1 MTKLIQRGT
10 QEFLG
15 MNIPV
20 IEGGFGEG
28 EKAMLAKTVA
38 KIHGVELRKV
48 NELINNNID
57 EFEFGIDLLDLK
69 GDKDF
74 EVLAKDSEI
83 YTTNAL
89 NSSKYIY
96 LLSEQGYFALVQLM
110 RTEKAKEIRKQLRRE
125 YFAMRTAL
133 QQRPMDSYMI
143 EDPVKRA
150 ERWIEERKEYEQEK
164 QKRIEAEAIIEEQKP
179 KIEYYDKVM
188 SDKHLI
194 TTTCIAKAF
203 GMSAKKLNHILNEQ
217 GLIYKQGNAWY
228 LYSKWENNGLAKLVP
243 VETKGGIRYQ
253 LLWTEKGKQGI
264 YGLLKALNYIELA
277 TINTEYLFG

>member
-1 MTKLIQRGT
+1 MTKLTVLET

-15 MNIPV
+15 INIPV

-28 EKAMLAKTVA
+28 QKVILAKTVA
-38 KIHGVELRKV
+38 EIHGVR
-48 NELINNNID
+48 NNDIQDLINNNIE
-57 EFEFGIDLLDLK
+57 EFEVGVDLLDLCDNNFK
-69 GDKDF
+69 TDAVGLGFITSNRQK
-74 EVLAKDSEI
+74 
-83 YTTNAL
+83 NC
-89 NSSKYIY
+89 Y
-96 LLSEQGYFALVQLM
+96 LLSEQGYMLLVGFM

-203 GMSAKKLNHILNEQ
+203 GMSAKKLNHILSEQ

-277 TINTEYLFG
+277 TINTEYLFS

>member
-28 EKAMLAKTVA
+28 QKVMLAKTVA

-143 EDPVKRA
+143 EDPGKRA

>member
-28 EKAMLAKTVA
+28 QKVMLAKTVA
-38 KIHGVELRKV
+38 EIHGVELKTI
-48 NELINNNID
+48 NQLINNNID
-57 EFEFGIDLLDLK
+57 EFEIGIDILDLK
-69 GDKDF
+69 GNEDF
-74 EVLAKDSEI
+74 KVISNDLK
-83 YTTNAL
+83 L
-89 NSSKYIY
+89 SSKFVSNSKNIY

-150 ERWIEERKEYEQEK
+150 ERWIEERKEYEHEK

-277 TINTEYLFG
+277 TINTEYLFS

>member
-1 MTKLIQRGT
+1 MTNNKLNVLENNGVKVVESREVARMTGKRHSD
-10 QEFLG
+10 LLRS
-15 MNIPV
+15 
-20 IEGGFGEG
+20 IENYNTILLNAKMRSANFFIESSYKDESGKENKCYLLTKQGCEMVANKMTG
-28 EKAMLAKTVA
+28 EK
-38 KIHGVELRKV
+38 GVL
-48 NELINNNID
+48 
-57 EFEFGIDLLDLK
+57 FT
-69 GDKDF
+69 
-74 EVLAKDSEI
+74 AT
-83 YTTNAL
+83 Y
-89 NSSKYIY
+89 
-96 LLSEQGYFALVQLM
+96 VQAFNQM
-110 RTEKAKEIRKQLRRE
+110 E
-125 YFAMRTAL
+125 TAL

-150 ERWIEERKEYEQEK
+150 ERWIEERKEYESEK
-164 QKRIEAEAIIEEQKP
+164 KKRIEAEAIIEEQKP

-203 GMSAKKLNHILNEQ
+203 GMSAKKLNHILSEQ

-277 TINTEYLFG
+277 TINTEYLFS

>member
-1 MTKLIQRGT
+1 MTNNKLNVLENNGVKVVESREVARMVGK
-10 QEFLG
+10 EHKNLLRD
-15 MNIPV
+15 
-20 IEGGFGEG
+20 IEGYIKVIDQSSTLSSANFFIESSYKNNNNQSYKCYLLTKQGCEMVANKMTG
-28 EKAMLAKTVA
+28 EK
-38 KIHGVELRKV
+38 GVL
-48 NELINNNID
+48 
-57 EFEFGIDLLDLK
+57 FT
-69 GDKDF
+69 
-74 EVLAKDSEI
+74 AT
-83 YTTNAL
+83 Y
-89 NSSKYIY
+89 
-96 LLSEQGYFALVQLM
+96 VQAFNQM
-110 RTEKAKEIRKQLRRE
+110 E
-125 YFAMRTAL
+125 TAL

-188 SDKHLI
+188 SDKNLI
-194 TTTCIAKAF
+194 TTTCIAKSF
-203 GMSAKKLNHILNEQ
+203 GMSAKKLNHILSEQ

-277 TINTEYLFG
+277 TINTEYLFS

>member
-15 MNIPV
+15 MNIPI

-28 EKAMLAKTVA
+28 QKVILAKTVA
-38 KIHGVELRKV
+38 EIHGVRLLDI
-48 NELINNNID
+48 NSIINNNID
-57 EFEFGIDLLDLK
+57 EFEVGIDILDLK
-69 GDKDF
+69 NSND
-74 EVLAKDSEI
+74 
-83 YTTNAL
+83 TTVSLLELGFSKQSIA
-89 NSSKYIY
+89 NSKNIY
-96 LLSEQGYFALVQLM
+96 LLSEQGYMALVMLM
-110 RTEKAKEIRKQLRRE
+110 RTEKAKEIRKQLRKE

-133 QQRPMDSYMI
+133 QQRKMDSYMI

-203 GMSAKKLNHILNEQ
+203 GMSAKKLNHILSEQ

-277 TINTEYLFG
+277 TINTEYLFS

>member
-1 MTKLIQRGT
+1 MTTLNVLENNGVKVVESREVARMVDKRHDHLIRD
-10 QEFLG
+10 
-15 MNIPV
+15 
-20 IEGGFGEG
+20 IEGYIKVISNNPTLGTSNFFIESSYKQAGNGKENKCYLLTKQGCEMVANKMTG
-28 EKAMLAKTVA
+28 EK
-38 KIHGVELRKV
+38 GVL
-48 NELINNNID
+48 
-57 EFEFGIDLLDLK
+57 FT
-69 GDKDF
+69 
-74 EVLAKDSEI
+74 AT
-83 YTTNAL
+83 Y
-89 NSSKYIY
+89 
-96 LLSEQGYFALVQLM
+96 VQAFNQM
-110 RTEKAKEIRKQLRRE
+110 E
-125 YFAMRTAL
+125 TAL

-203 GMSAKKLNHILNEQ
+203 GMSAKKLNHILSEQ

-228 LYSKWENNGLAKLVP
+228 LYSKWENNRLAKLVP

-277 TINTEYLFG
+277 TINTEYLFS

>member
-1 MTKLIQRGT
+1 MTKLTVLET
-10 QEFLG
+10 QNFLG
-15 MNIPV
+15 MNIPI

-28 EKAMLAKTVA
+28 QKVILAKTVA
-38 KIHGVELRKV
+38 EIHGIELKKV

-57 EFEFGIDLLDLK
+57 EFEFGIDLINLIGVLTTDPYLK
-69 GDKDF
+69 EELLKCG
-74 EVLAKDSEI
+74 
-83 YTTNAL
+83 YTKQGLGSTIGQNG
-89 NSSKYIY
+89 NIY
-96 LLSEQGYFALVQLM
+96 LLSEQGYMLLVGFM

-203 GMSAKKLNHILNEQ
+203 GMSAKKLNHILSEQ

-253 LLWTEKGKQGI
+253 LLWTEKGKQGHLWLI
-264 YGLLKALNYIELA
+264 KGTKLYRIGN
-277 TINTEYLFG
+277 N

>member
-1 MTKLIQRGT
+1 MTNNKLNVLENNGVKVVESREVARMVGKEHSNLMRDIRGYEEIISQNSDLNSQDFFIQSMYQGQRRMEKCYLLTKQGCEMVANKMT
-10 QEFLG
+10 
-15 MNIPV
+15 
-20 IEGGFGEG
+20 G
-28 EKAMLAKTVA
+28 EK
-38 KIHGVELRKV
+38 GVL
-48 NELINNNID
+48 
-57 EFEFGIDLLDLK
+57 FT
-69 GDKDF
+69 
-74 EVLAKDSEI
+74 AT
-83 YTTNAL
+83 Y
-89 NSSKYIY
+89 
-96 LLSEQGYFALVQLM
+96 VQAFNQM
-110 RTEKAKEIRKQLRRE
+110 E
-125 YFAMRTAL
+125 TAL

-150 ERWIEERKEYEQEK
+150 ERWIEERKEYEHEK
-164 QKRIEAEAIIEEQKP
+164 QKRIEAETIIEEQKP

-203 GMSAKKLNHILNEQ
+203 GMSAKKLNHILSEQ

-228 LYSKWENNGLAKLVP
+228 LYGKWENNGLAKLVP

-277 TINTEYLFG
+277 TINTEYLFS

>member
-28 EKAMLAKTVA
+28 QKVMLAKTVA